1 MTFTSPL
8 IDWAALGP
16 ILIVL
21 GAGAVGIV
29 VESFVRAP
37 AARRTAQ
44 IGLTLFALLA
54 ALAYAVAYW
63 VALEGPGVEAVD
75 MLVVLDR
82 QALLWQSVLLIF
94 GILSILLFADR
105 TRAGETPFVPL
116 AASPP
121 GSVDEQLARRKGL
134 ELTEAYPLALFSI
147 GGMMLFVSTT
157 ELILLFVALELF
169 SLPLYIM
176 VAIARRRRMLA
187 QEAAVKYFILG
198 AFASAIFL
206 FGAALLYGATAQTG
220 FAEIGLIVVVI
231 GSRDLMVLTGLI
243 FVMVGLLFK
252 LGAVP
257 FHSWVPDVYEGAPT
271 PVTAFMAALVKA
283 AAAAALLRA
292 SYTFLYRFGPELE
305 WLIWTIGGA
314 SMLLGAIVA
323 LRQTD
328 IKRMLAY
335 SSISHAGFILVAFAG
350 FPEEALSAV
359 PFYVIAYGLAS
370 IGAFAVVTQV
380 RERSEDGS
388 LGAEAV
394 RLGQWTGLGKRSPL
408 LAGAMALFLLSFA
421 GIPLTAGFIG
431 KFVVFSAAIR
441 EGGWPLVLIAV
452 IASAIAAFF
461 YVRLIVLMYFTD
473 APEDVENA
481 VSVDPTP
488 LSKAVIVVTALLT
501 VLLGVL
507 PGWLLSITADAAVL
521 VVPVM

>member
-21 GAGAVGIV
+21 GAGAVGIL

-37 AARRTAQ
+37 AVRRTVQVA
-44 IGLTLFALLA
+44 LTLLALVA
-54 ALAYAVAYW
+54 ALVYAVAYW

-75 MLVVLDR
+75 MLVVVDR
-82 QALLWQSVLLIF
+82 QALLWQSVLLVF

-116 AASPP
+116 ASAPP

-134 ELTEAYPLALFSI
+134 ELTEAFPLALFSI
-147 GGMMLFVSTT
+147 GGMLLFVSTT

-231 GSRDLMVLTGLI
+231 GSRDLMVMTGMI

-257 FHSWVPDVYEGAPT
+257 FHAWVPDVYEGAPT

-292 SYTFLYRFGPELE
+292 SYTFLYRFGPELD
-305 WLIWTIGGA
+305 WVVWTVGGA
-314 SMLLGAIVA
+314 SMLLGAVVA

-328 IKRMLAY
+328 VKRMLAY

-350 FPEEALSAV
+350 FPDEALSAV
-359 PFYVIAYGLAS
+359 AFYVIAYGLAS
-370 IGAFAVVTQV
+370 IGAFAVVTQI

-394 RLGQWTGLGKRSPL
+394 RLGQWTGLGKRNPL
-408 LAGAMALFLLSFA
+408 LAGAMSLFLLSFA

-452 IASAIAAFF
+452 VASAIAAFF

-473 APEDVENA
+473 APEDVASA
-481 VSVDPTP
+481 VSVESTP
-488 LSKAVIVVTALLT
+488 LSKAVIVITAIAT
-501 VLLGVL
+501 VLLGVV
-507 PGWLLSITADAAVL
+507 PGWLLAATSDAASL
-521 VVPVM
+521 VVPVL